1 MSKSQYFIVFGAAFF
16 QKWRMAQGKKG
27 SQKHNFPDEEKLV
40 GGRLRHFREQLG
52 LTQRELA
59 AKVSLSREKLA
70 NFEAGRVPLKFD
82 MGIKIC
88 ETFDI
93 NQRWLAF
100 GKKPMKGFRDF
111 DREALIGRVHS
122 RSWFSKTLEEFGL

>member
-1 MSKSQYFIVFGAAFF
+1 MAHGRKSSRFYYNLP
-16 QKWRMAQGKKG
+16 K
-27 SQKHNFPDEEKLV
+27 EEKLI
-40 GGRLRHFREQLG
+40 GGRLRYVREQLG
-52 LTQRELA
+52 LSQTAFA
-59 AKVSLSREKLA
+59 AKVGIGREKLA
-70 NFEAGRVPLKFD
+70 TFEAGRVPLKFD

-111 DREALIGRVHS
+111 DREALIGCVHS
-122 RSWFSKTLEEFGL
+122 RSWFSKTLEEFDL